1 MGTAMLAATSCGS
14 KTQQGDAASQ
24 QVAAPNQ
31 EVISTQTQVTGQTE
45 SDSDASALTALFQ
58 DNVGKCVTDFDF
70 FTNTVMKSQL
80 TALIGQQE
88 FDRMVA
94 NWQTQVPV
102 AETDGIYT
110 AGGMKAHSGAN
121 PGYTV
126 IYNPKTRNLAVAIAE
141 TGSMRM
147 IQQQPEQ
154 LDSTLIQFPANP
166 GE

>member
-1 MGTAMLAATSCGS
+1 MGTAMLAAASCGS

-70 FTNTVMKSQL
+70 FTNPVMKSQL

-110 AGGMKAHSGAN
+110 A
-121 PGYTV
+121 
-126 IYNPKTRNLAVAIAE
+126 KTRNLAVAIAE